1 MIKRYRMH
9 EAVARLQADIA
20 APELAQLALDLGY
33 YDQAHFIKEFTAL
46 VGKPPG
52 AYRRAIA

>member
-1 MIKRYRMH
+1 MH
-9 EAVARLQADIA
+9 EAVAQLQAGA
-20 APELAQLALDLGY
+20 APELAQLALGLGY

-52 AYRRAIA
+52 EYRRAIA

>member
-1 MIKRYRMH
+1 MH
-9 EAVARLQADIA
+9 EAVARLQAGEADS
-20 APELAQLALDLGY
+20 LAQLALDLGY

-52 AYRRAIA
+52 EYRRAIA